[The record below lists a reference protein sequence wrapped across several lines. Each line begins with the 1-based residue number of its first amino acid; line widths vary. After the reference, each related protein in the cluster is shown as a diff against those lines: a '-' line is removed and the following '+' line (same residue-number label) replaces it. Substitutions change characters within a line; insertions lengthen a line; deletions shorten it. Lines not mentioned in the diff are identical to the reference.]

1 MQKVVTINRKIDLN
15 VFNAIG
21 VYSIT
26 VPIKDCVNIPSDL
39 SNSAEIFCTLSISA
53 QNISATVRVQ
63 TLTVPSSAGVFNY
76 VRVMKNPFGG
86 FNYGGGGITVGE
98 WRKY

>member
-1 MQKVVTINRKIDLN
+1 MQKVVTINRQIDLN

-26 VPIKDCVNIPSDL
+26 VPIKDCLNIPSDL
-39 SNSAEIFCTLSISA
+39 SNSAEIFCTLSIYA

-63 TLTVPSSAGVFNY
+63 KLTVPSDTGVISY
-76 VRVMKNPFGG
+76 IRTLKNQFGG
-86 FNYGGGGITVGE
+86 FNYGGGEITTGN
-98 WRKY
+98 WTKY